1 MIITFDIETI
11 PTQCSDVVAR
21 LAKTVKAPSNYKD
34 EEKIQAYIAEKQ
46 KTVADNTCLNGAYG
60 EILSIAC
67 AIDDLEPQVF
77 CIDDLT
83 FPDREKTI
91 LTLFFLYIEEHY
103 RVNRDLPPTWVGH
116 NIVNFDIRFIYQ
128 RCIINQV
135 KPFAHFPINK
145 KPWDKA
151 IFDTMTQWAGEKNAI
166 RLDDL
171 CFALSIPTPK
181 TDLDGSKVWEYVQ
194 AGKINEVSE
203 YNRQDVIATRAVY
216 RKMTFR
222 EGK

>member
-11 PTQCSDVVAR
+11 PTQCADVVVR
-21 LAKTVKAPSNYKD
+21 LSKTIKAPSNYKD

-46 KTVADNTCLNGAYG
+46 KTIVSDTSLNGAYG

-77 CIDDLT
+77 CINDLAFT
-83 FPDREKTI
+83 DREKTI
-91 LTLFFLYIEEHY
+91 LTQFFHYIEEY
-103 RVNRDLPPTWVGH
+103 YQFNRNLPPTWVGH
-116 NIVNFDIRFIYQ
+116 NIANFDLRFIYQ

-135 KPFAHFPINK
+135 KPFAYFPINK
-145 KPWDKA
+145 KPWDKD
-151 IFDTMTQWAGEKNAI
+151 IFDTMVKWAGEKNYI
-166 RLDDL
+166 SLDDL
-171 CFALSIPTPK
+171 CFALDIPTSK

-194 AGKINEVSE
+194 TGKINEVAE
-203 YNRQDVIATRAVY
+203 YNRQDVITTRAVY
-216 RKMTFR
+216 QKMTFM